1 MDMRRDTVLV
11 TLIFLIGSMGAF
23 APVSSAQAGIFPEVN
38 LTCEE
43 PTEEMEVS
51 PGATRTVLVNCKL
64 ENPTSYN
71 EQVDITIQAGPF
83 AAAGPQSATV
93 ASNSELDFQVVFRG
107 EETQSPGQYPVNI
120 TAKVVQ
126 ANGIDVSL
134 FTSEESVEV
143 MIEVAAFVSCQQ
155 NLGQGGGTL
164 EAGQLIVFSTSIS
177 CTSNEDSTAKFRLVM
192 ISDTG
197 DSSWP
202 SGFVDQSAT
211 CEIQIQAGSS
221 SNNCQ
226 FQITTPSNLA
236 DTWEGCIVVLEQDWD
251 TPDSCPSYRIDIKV
265 EPKTIGIG
273 TLELTGN
280 NSIFGEYEEE
290 APIIIGGVAVVLV
303 LTILVVVIRRR
314 RRSFDD

>member
-1 MDMRRDTVLV
+1 MYMRRDTVLV

-43 PTEEMEVS
+43 PTEEMEVY

-71 EQVDITIQAGPF
+71 EQVDITIEAGPF

-177 CTSNEDSTAKFRLVM
+177 CSSNEASTAKFRLVM
-192 ISDTG
+192 ISDAG

-202 SGFVDQSAT
+202 SGFVDQSAA

-290 APIIIGGVAVVLV
+290 VPIIIGGVAVVLV

>member
-1 MDMRRDTVLV
+1 MVMRRDAVVV
-11 TLIFLIGSMGAF
+11 TLILLVGTIGAF
-23 APVSSAQAGIFPEVN
+23 VPVSSAQAGIFPEVN

-43 PTEEMEVS
+43 PTEEMEVY

-71 EQVDITIQAGPF
+71 EQVDITIQAGAF

-93 ASNSELDFQVVFRG
+93 AGNSELDFQVVFRG
-107 EETQSPGQYPVNI
+107 EETQSPGQFPVNI

-134 FTSEESVEV
+134 FTSEESVEL

-177 CTSNEDSTAKFRLVM
+177 CTSNEDSTTKFRLVM
-192 ISDTG
+192 ISDNG

-211 CEIQIQAGSS
+211 CEIQIQAGGS

-236 DTWEGCIVVLEQDWD
+236 ETWEGCIVVLEQDWD

-273 TLELTGN
+273 ALELTGN

-290 APIIIGGVAVVLV
+290 FPIIIGGVAVVLV

-314 RRSFDD
+314 RRSLDD

>member
-43 PTEEMEVS
+43 PTEEMEVY

-107 EETQSPGQYPVNI
+107 EEAQSPGQFPVNI

-177 CTSNEDSTAKFRLVM
+177 CTSNEASTAKFRLVM

-303 LTILVVVIRRR
+303 LTNLEVVIRRR